1 MGSVIATPGATTSWV
16 FNSPVE
22 LGLRSL
28 CVLVDLYPHRHD
40 LQRLVLLDYLL
51 VHSADVDGGPESLH
65 PAVPQRGA
73 EVLVRRAVLEPGL
86 ALYARRGLVSVTM
99 DLNGFSYGATDRGA
113 CFLDTLRSRYVEAL
127 RSRASWIAARFG
139 ELETSEISRYVNTEL
154 DRWGGQFAEDRGS
167 VRTL

>member
-1 MGSVIATPGATTSWV
+1 MGTPGATTSWV

-28 CVLVDLYPHRHD
+28 CILVELDPHHHD

-65 PAVPQRGA
+65 PAVPQRAA

-99 DLNGFSYGATDRGA
+99 DANGFSYGANDRGGS
-113 CFLDTLRSRYVEAL
+113 FLDTLRSKYVEGL
-127 RSRASWIAARFG
+127 RSRASWIAASFG

-154 DRWGGQFAEDRGS
+154 DRWGGQFAEYRGS
-167 VRTL
+167 GRSQ

>member
-1 MGSVIATPGATTSWV
+1 MGKPEAPTSWV

-28 CVLVDLYPHRHD
+28 CVLVELYPRHHD
-40 LQRLVLLDYLL
+40 LQRLVLLDYLM

-65 PAVPQRGA
+65 PALPQRGA

-86 ALYARRGLVSVTM
+86 ALYARRGLVTVTM
-99 DLNGFSYGATDRGA
+99 DANGFSYGATDRGG

-127 RSRASWIAARFG
+127 RSRASWIAASFG
-139 ELETSEISRYVNTEL
+139 DLQTNEITQYVSTEL
-154 DRWGGQFAEDRGS
+154 DQWGGQFAEYRGLG
-167 VRTL
+167 RTP

>member
-1 MGSVIATPGATTSWV
+1 MMRGLDSTTSWV

-28 CVLVDLYPHRHD
+28 CVLVGLDPQRHD

-65 PAVPQRGA
+65 PALPQRGA

-86 ALYARRGLVSVTM
+86 TLYARRGLVSVSI
-99 DLNGFSYGATDRGA
+99 DANGFSYGATDRGA
-113 CFLDTLRSRYVEAL
+113 CFLDTLRSTYVEAL
-127 RSRASWIAARFG
+127 RNRASWIAASFG
-139 ELETSEISRYVNTEL
+139 ELDTSEISRYVNTEL
-154 DRWGGQFAEDRGS
+154 DRWGGQFAEYRGS
-167 VRTL
+167 GGGE

>member
-1 MGSVIATPGATTSWV
+1 MAAPGSPTSWV

-28 CVLVDLYPHRHD
+28 CVLVELDPHHHD

-86 ALYARRGLVSVTM
+86 ALYARRGLVSITM
-99 DLNGFSYGATDRGA
+99 DADGFSYGTTDRGA
-113 CFLDTLRSRYVEAL
+113 CFLDTLRSQYVEAL
-127 RSRASWIAARFG
+127 RSRAGWIAASFG
-139 ELETSEISRYVNTEL
+139 KLETSEISRFVNTEL
-154 DRWGGQFAEDRGS
+154 DRWGGQFAVYHGS
-167 VRTL
+167 GGTR

>member
-1 MGSVIATPGATTSWV
+1 MMGASDATTSWV

-28 CVLVDLYPHRHD
+28 CILVELDPQRHD

-65 PAVPQRGA
+65 PAVPQRGT

-86 ALYARRGLVSVTM
+86 ALYARRGLVSVTT
-99 DLNGFSYGATDRGA
+99 DTKGFSYGPTDRGG
-113 CFLDTLRSRYVEAL
+113 CFLDTLRSMYVEAL
-127 RSRASWIAARFG
+127 RSRASWIAASFG
-139 ELETSEISRYVNTEL
+139 ELETNEISQYVNTQL
-154 DRWGGQFAEDRGS
+154 DRWGGQFAESRGS
-167 VRTL
+167 RRTQ

>member
-1 MGSVIATPGATTSWV
+1 MGVPEATTSWV

-28 CVLVDLYPHRHD
+28 CVLVELYPHSQD

-65 PAVPQRGA
+65 PALPQRGA

-86 ALYARRGLVSVTM
+86 ALYARRGLVKVTM
-99 DLNGFSYGATDRGA
+99 DVNGFSYGATDRGG
-113 CFLDTLRSRYVEAL
+113 CFLDTLRSRYVSDL
-127 RSRASWIAARFG
+127 RSRASWIAASFG
-139 ELETSEISRYVNTEL
+139 ELETGDITRHVSTEL
-154 DRWGGQFAEDRGS
+154 DRWGGQFAEYRGS
-167 VRTL
+167 GRAS

>member
-1 MGSVIATPGATTSWV
+1 MGTPDATTSWV

-28 CVLVDLYPHRHD
+28 CVLVELDPHRHD

-65 PAVPQRGA
+65 PSVPQRGA

-86 ALYARRGLVSVTM
+86 ALYVRRGLVTVTM
-99 DLNGFSYGATDRGA
+99 DANGFSYGATDRGG

-127 RSRASWIAARFG
+127 RSRASWIAASFG
-139 ELETSEISRYVNTEL
+139 ELETSEITRYVSTEL
-154 DRWGGQFAEDRGS
+154 DRWGGQFAEYRGLG
-167 VRTL
+167 RMP

>member
-1 MGSVIATPGATTSWV
+1 MAAAGSATSWV

-28 CVLVDLYPHRHD
+28 CILVELDPRRND

-86 ALYARRGLVSVTM
+86 ALYARRGLVSVAM
-99 DLNGFSYGATDRGA
+99 DADGFSYGATDRGA
-113 CFLDTLRSRYVEAL
+113 CFLDTLRSAYVKAL
-127 RSRASWIAARFG
+127 RSRAGWIAGSFG

-154 DRWGGQFAEDRGS
+154 DRWGGQFAEYRGS
-167 VRTL
+167 GGTP